1 MANKLYN
8 DTSIKAIANAIRAKN
23 GKTDTYTVAEMA
35 GAINDIPVGG
45 GVEQVTWHQCPE
57 APRNFINNVTY
68 NPNDYSTSQIEN
80 YAPTPALESNTKP
93 IGKTVDGITYYNQVP
108 NAETPFASTNAAGT
122 LKPLDQLRWL
132 NTTSI
137 TFVDGVNSFTSKAD
151 LLSYISQHS
160 DEIEYN
166 TVFSVYPDESRP
178 EMPDYAKYYIWENE
192 LKFFSYFA
200 PGGNTRDLG
209 GWQCDG
215 GTIKYGKLVRGGE
228 TNPNDKNLMVNEI
241 GIKTEVRLFEKALQG
256 LDHSVW
262 GIDMIV
268 NPTGTIIAYNLT
280 DKVMW
285 KAILNGVLTSVVRD
299 KPVYFHCGAGAD
311 RTGTAAIMLEAILGV
326 SESDISKDFELT
338 SFSGAMRPRTDIA
351 TFISNIKQV
360 PLIGGLSDTFRNH
373 AISWALS
380 CGVEIDLINSFR
392 QTCINGN
399 PDIITV
405 NIPTYS
411 ITNNLTYVTTDN
423 DDTSVYENQ
432 PYEAQIE
439 PQNGY
444 IINSVAI
451 TMGGVDVTQYFDGEI
466 GNLNRP
472 ITLNLQNCSINNTKQ
487 TVIDGQGYGAEVT
500 VSDGYT
506 LDGATVSITMGG
518 TDITNQVYISYE
530 EV

>member
-8 DTSIKAIANAIRAKN
+8 DTSIKAIADAIRAKN
-23 GKTDTYTVAEMA
+23 GKTDTYTAGEMA
-35 GAINDIPVGG
+35 GAISSLSGK
-45 GVEQVTWHQCPE
+45 ESVTWHQCPE
-57 APRNFINNVTY
+57 AVRNYLDNVSY
-68 NPNDYSTSQIEN
+68 DSNDYTTSQIEN
-80 YAPTPALESNTKP
+80 YAPTPAVLSNTKP
-93 IGKTVDGITYYNQVP
+93 IAETVTGDEHRNEVP
-108 NAETPFASTNAAGT
+108 NIETPFANATMAGT
-122 LKPLDQLRWL
+122 LKPLDRLRWI

-137 TFVDGVNSFTSKAD
+137 SFVDGVNSFTSKAD

-166 TVFSVYPDESRP
+166 TIFQVYPDESRP
-178 EMPDYAKYYIWENE
+178 EMQDYAKHYIWENE

-215 GTIKYGKLVRGGE
+215 GVIQYGKLVRGGE
-228 TNPNDKNLMVNEI
+228 TNPNDKDLIVNEI
-241 GIKTEVRLFEKALQG
+241 GIKTEVRVFEKALQG

-268 NPTGTIIAYNLT
+268 NPTNTIIADNLT
-280 DKVMW
+280 NKVMW
-285 KAILNGVLTSVVRD
+285 KTILNGVLTSVVRD

-311 RTGTAAIMLEAILGV
+311 RTGCTAIMLEAILGM
-326 SESDISKDFELT
+326 SESDISKDYELT
-338 SFSGAMRPRTDIA
+338 SFSGAMRPRTGIA
-351 TFISNIKQV
+351 SFISKIKQV
-360 PLIGGLSDTFRNH
+360 PLVGGLSDTFRNH

-380 CGVEIDLINSFR
+380 CGVEIDLINAFR
-392 QTCINGN
+392 QTCVNGN

-405 NIPTYS
+405 SIPTYS

-423 DDTSVYENQ
+423 DDTSVDENQ
-432 PYEAQIE
+432 SYEAQIE

-472 ITLNLQNCSINNTKQ
+472 ITLNLQHCSINNAKQ
-487 TVIDGQGYGAEVT
+487 TVIDGQGYAAEVT
-500 VSDGYT
+500 VSAGYT

-518 TDITNQVYISYE
+518 TDITNQVYIAYE
-530 EV
+530 EEK

>member
-1 MANKLYN
+1 MANVKLGN
-8 DTSIKAIANAIRAKN
+8 DTLNGVNTVRLQKAD
-23 GKTDTYTVAEMA
+23 GEGYEPFV
-35 GAINDIPVGG
+35 VG
-45 GVEQVTWHQCPE
+45 VDRVTWHQCPQ
-57 APRNFINNVTY
+57 AVRDYLNNVTY
-68 NPNDYSTSQIEN
+68 NPSDYSYSDIET
-80 YAPTPALESNTKP
+80 YAPTPAIPSNTKP
-93 IGKTVDGITYYNQVP
+93 IAEDVTGDGHRNEVP
-108 NAETPFASTNAAGT
+108 NIETPFANATMAGT
-122 LKPLDQLRWL
+122 LKPLDRLRWL

-137 TFVDGVNSFTSKAD
+137 DFVDGVTSFTSKAD
-151 LLSYISQHS
+151 LLSYVSQHS
-160 DEIEYN
+160 NEIEYN
-166 TVFSVYPDESRP
+166 TIFLVYPDESRP

-192 LKFFSYFA
+192 LKFFSYFS
-200 PGGNTRDLG
+200 PGANTRDLG

-228 TNPNDKNLMVNEI
+228 TNPNDKDLMINEI

-256 LDHSVW
+256 LGHSVW

-268 NPTGTIIAYNLT
+268 NPTNTIIAYNLT

-285 KAILNGVLTSVVRD
+285 KAILNGILTSVVRD

-351 TFISNIKQV
+351 SFISKIKQV

-380 CGVEIDLINSFR
+380 CGVEIDLINAFR
-392 QTCINGN
+392 QACVNGN

-411 ITNNLTYVTTDN
+411 ITNNLTYVTTSN
-423 DDTSVYENQ
+423 DDTSVEENQ

-444 IINSVAI
+444 IINSVSI

-466 GNLNRP
+466 GYLNRRV
-472 ITLNLQNCSINNTKQ
+472 TLNLQHCSVNNTKQ
-487 TVIDGQGYGAEVT
+487 TVIDDQGYGAEVT

-506 LDGATVSITMGG
+506 LDGATVSITMDG
-518 TDITNQVYISYE
+518 TDITNQVYIAYE
-530 EV
+530 EA

>member
-1 MANKLYN
+1 MSTLAQRLQAEIDRANGT
-8 DTSIKAIANAIRAKN
+8 TS
-23 GKTDTYTVAEMA
+23 KTDTTVHN
-35 GAINDIPVGG
+35 AIGSLIDGYGQGG
-45 GVEQVTWHQCPE
+45 KESVTWHQCPE

-68 NPNDYSTSQIEN
+68 DPNDYSTSQIEN

-108 NAETPFASTNAAGT
+108 NIETPFASTNTAGT
-122 LKPLDQLRWL
+122 LKPLDQLRWI

-137 TFVDGVNSFTSKAD
+137 NFIDGVNSFTSKAD

-160 DEIEYN
+160 NEIEYN
-166 TVFSVYPDESRP
+166 TIFHVYPDESRP
-178 EMPDYAKYYIWENE
+178 EMPDYAKYYIWEDE

-215 GTIKYGKLVRGGE
+215 GVIQYGKLVRGGE
-228 TNPNDKNLMVNEI
+228 TNPNDKDLMINEI

-256 LDHSVW
+256 IDHSVW

-268 NPTGTIIAYNLT
+268 NPTNTIIAYNLT

-311 RTGTAAIMLEAILGV
+311 RTGTAAIMLEAILGM

-351 TFISNIKQV
+351 SFISNIKQV
-360 PLIGGLSDTFRNH
+360 PLVGGLSDTFRNH

-380 CGVEIDLINSFR
+380 CGVEIDLINAFR
-392 QTCINGN
+392 QVCINGN
-399 PDIITV
+399 PDIITIS
-405 NIPTYS
+405 IPTYS

-432 PYEAQIE
+432 SYEARIE

-444 IINSVAI
+444 IINNVAI
-451 TMGGVDVTQYFDGEI
+451 TMGGVDVTHYFDGEI
-466 GNLNRP
+466 GNLNRL

-518 TDITNQVYISYE
+518 TDITNQVYIAY
-530 EV
+530 

>member
-1 MANKLYN
+1 MATLAQRLQAEI
-8 DTSIKAIANAIRAKN
+8 DRANATTS
-23 GKTDTYTVAEMA
+23 KTDTTVHNAVSSL
-35 GAINDIPVGG
+35 IGG
-45 GVEQVTWHQCPE
+45 YGQGGKEQVEWHQCPE

-68 NPNDYSTSQIEN
+68 DPNDYSTSQIEN

-93 IGKTVDGITYYNQVP
+93 IGKTVDGVTYYNEVP
-108 NAETPFASTNAAGT
+108 NIATPFASTNASGT
-122 LKPLDQLRWL
+122 LKPLDQLRWI

-137 TFVDGVNSFTSKAD
+137 DFVDGVNSFTSKAD
-151 LLSYISQHS
+151 LLSYVSQHS
-160 DEIEYN
+160 NEIEYN
-166 TVFSVYPDESRP
+166 TIFRVYPDESRP
-178 EMPDYAKYYIWENE
+178 EMPDYEKYYIWENE
-192 LKFFSYFA
+192 LKFFSYFG
-200 PGGNTRDLG
+200 PGANTRDLG

-215 GTIKYGKLVRGGE
+215 GTIQYGKLVRGGE
-228 TNPNDKNLMVNEI
+228 TNPNDKDLMVNEI

-268 NPTGTIIAYNLT
+268 NPTGTVIAYNLT

-285 KAILNGVLTSVVRD
+285 KAILNGILTSVVRD

-326 SESDISKDFELT
+326 SESDISKDFEIT

-351 TFISNIKQV
+351 TFISKIKQV

-380 CGVEIDLINSFR
+380 CGVEIDLINAFR
-392 QTCINGN
+392 QTCVNGN

-405 NIPTYS
+405 SIPAYS

-423 DDTSVYENQ
+423 DNTSVYENQ
-432 PYEAQIE
+432 PYEARIE

-466 GNLNRP
+466 GNLNRSV
-472 ITLNLQNCSINNTKQ
+472 TLNLQHCSINNTKQ
-487 TVIDGQGYGAEVT
+487 TVIDGQGYAAEVT

-518 TDITNQVYISYE
+518 TNITNQVYIEY
-530 EV
+530 

>member
-1 MANKLYN
+1 MATLSQRLQAEIDRANVT
-8 DTSIKAIANAIRAKN
+8 TS
-23 GKTDTYTVAEMA
+23 KTDTTVHN
-35 GAINDIPVGG
+35 AIGSLINGYGQGG
-45 GVEQVTWHQCPE
+45 DSKNVTWNQCPE
-57 APRNFINNVTY
+57 VVRNYLDQVTY
-68 NPNDYSTSQIEN
+68 DSSDYSTSQIEN
-80 YAPTPALESNTKP
+80 YAPTPAVLSNTKP
-93 IGKTVDGITYYNQVP
+93 IAETVTGDEHRNEVP
-108 NAETPFASTNAAGT
+108 NIKTPFANATMSGT
-122 LKPLDQLRWL
+122 LKPLDRLRWI

-160 DEIEYN
+160 NEIEYN
-166 TVFSVYPDESRP
+166 TIFKVYPDESIQ
-178 EMPDYAKYYIWENE
+178 EMPDNAKFYIWENE
-192 LKFFSYFA
+192 LKFFSYFG
-200 PGGNTRDLG
+200 PGANTRDLG

-215 GTIKYGKLVRGGE
+215 GVVHYGKLVRGGE
-228 TNPNDKNLMVNEI
+228 TNPNDKDLMVNEI

-351 TFISNIKQV
+351 SFISKIKQV

-380 CGVEIDLINSFR
+380 CGVEIDLINAFR

-399 PDIITV
+399 PDIITIS
-405 NIPTYS
+405 IPTYS
-411 ITNNLTYVTTDN
+411 ITNNLTYVTTNN
-423 DDTSVYENQ
+423 DATSVKENQ
-432 PYEAQIE
+432 SYEAQIE

-472 ITLNLQNCSINNTKQ
+472 ITLNLQNCSINNAKQ

-518 TDITNQVYISYE
+518 TDITNQVYIAYE
-530 EV
+530 EA

>member
-8 DTSIKAIANAIRAKN
+8 DTSVKAIADAIRAKN

-35 GAINDIPVGG
+35 GAISSLSGK
-45 GVEQVTWHQCPE
+45 ESVTWHQCPE
-57 APRNFINNVTY
+57 AVRNYLDNVSY
-68 NPNDYSTSQIEN
+68 DSNDYSTSQIEN
-80 YAPTPALESNTKP
+80 YAPTPAVLSNTKP
-93 IGKTVDGITYYNQVP
+93 IAETVTGDEHRNEVP
-108 NAETPFASTNAAGT
+108 NIETPFANATMSGT
-122 LKPLDQLRWL
+122 LKPLDRLRWI

-137 TFVDGVNSFTSKAD
+137 DFVDGVNSFTSKAD

-166 TVFSVYPDESRP
+166 TIFRVYPDESIP
-178 EMPDYAKYYIWENE
+178 DMPDNAKFYIWENE

-215 GTIKYGKLVRGGE
+215 GVVHYGKLVRGTE
-228 TNPNDKNLMVNEI
+228 TNPNDKDLMINEI

-256 LDHSVW
+256 LGHSVW

-268 NPTGTIIAYNLT
+268 NPTNTIIAYNLT

-285 KAILNGVLTSVVRD
+285 KAILNGILTSVVRD

-311 RTGTAAIMLEAILGV
+311 RTGTAAIMLEALLGM

-338 SFSGAMRPRTDIA
+338 SFSGAMRQRTDIA
-351 TFISNIKQV
+351 SFISNLKQV

-380 CGVEIDLINSFR
+380 CGVEIDLINAFR
-392 QTCINGN
+392 QTCVNGN

-405 NIPTYS
+405 SIPTYS

-423 DDTSVYENQ
+423 NDTSVDENQ
-432 PYEAQIE
+432 SYEARIE

-444 IINSVAI
+444 IINNVAI
-451 TMGGVDVTQYFDGEI
+451 TMGGVDATQYFDGEI

-472 ITLNLQNCSINNTKQ
+472 ITLNLQNCSINNDKQ

-500 VSDGYT
+500 VNNGCT
-506 LDGATVSITMGG
+506 LYGATVSITMGG
-518 TDITNQVYISYE
+518 TDITNQVYIAYE
-530 EV
+530 EE

>member
-1 MANKLYN
+1 MPNVKLGN
-8 DTSIKAIANAIRAKN
+8 DTLNGVNTVRLQKADGSGYEPFVSNPLN
-23 GKTDTYTVAEMA
+23 E
-35 GAINDIPVGG
+35 
-45 GVEQVTWHQCPE
+45 EWHQCPE
-57 APRNFINNVTY
+57 VVRNYLNQVTY
-68 NPNDYSTSQIEN
+68 DSSDYSYSDIET
-80 YAPTPALESNTKP
+80 YAPIPAVPSNTKP
-93 IGKTVDGITYYNQVP
+93 IAETVTGDEHRNEVP
-108 NAETPFASTNAAGT
+108 NIETPFANATMAGT
-122 LKPLDQLRWL
+122 LKPLDRLRWI

-137 TFVDGVNSFTSKAD
+137 DFVDGVNSFTSKAD
-151 LLSYISQHS
+151 LLNYISQHS
-160 DEIEYN
+160 DEIVYN
-166 TVFSVYPDESRP
+166 TIFKVYPDESIP
-178 EMPDYAKYYIWENE
+178 DMPDYEKYYIWENE

-200 PGGNTRDLG
+200 PGANTRDLG

-228 TNPNDKNLMVNEI
+228 TNPNDKDLMVNEI

-256 LDHSVW
+256 LGHSVW

-268 NPTGTIIAYNLT
+268 NPTNTIIAYNLT

-338 SFSGAMRPRTDIA
+338 SFSGSMRPRTDIA
-351 TFISNIKQV
+351 SFISNIKQV

-380 CGVEIDLINSFR
+380 CGVEIDLINAFR

-405 NIPTYS
+405 SIPTYS

-423 DDTSVYENQ
+423 DDTSVKANQ
-432 PYEAQIE
+432 SYEAQIE

-444 IINSVAI
+444 IINSVSI

-466 GNLNRP
+466 GNLNRS
-472 ITLNLQNCSINNTKQ
+472 ITLNLQHCSINNAKQ

-506 LDGATVSITMGG
+506 LDGATVSITMGD
-518 TDITNQVYISYE
+518 TNITNQVYIAYGE
-530 EV
+530 E

>member
-1 MANKLYN
+1 MATLSQRLQAEI
-8 DTSIKAIANAIRAKN
+8 DRANATTS
-23 GKTDTYTVAEMA
+23 KTDTTVHNAVTSLID
-35 GAINDIPVGG
+35 GYGQGG
-45 GVEQVTWHQCPE
+45 IDRVEWHQCPE
-57 APRNFINNVTY
+57 APRNFVNNVTY
-68 NPNDYSTSQIEN
+68 DPNDYSTSQIEN

-93 IGKTVDGITYYNQVP
+93 IGKTVDGVTYYNQVP
-108 NAETPFASTNAAGT
+108 NAETPFSSTNASGT
-122 LKPLDQLRWL
+122 LKPLDQLRWI

-137 TFVDGVNSFTSKAD
+137 DFVDGVNSFTSKAA
-151 LLSYISQHS
+151 LLNYVSQHS
-160 DEIEYN
+160 DTIAYN
-166 TVFSVYPDESRP
+166 TVFKVYPDESRP
-178 EMPDYAKYYIWENE
+178 EMEDYAKYYIWENE
-192 LKFFSYFA
+192 LKFFSYFG

-215 GTIKYGKLVRGGE
+215 GTIKYGNIVRGGE
-228 TNPNDKNLMVNEI
+228 TNPNDKDLMVNEI

-268 NPTGTIIAYNLT
+268 NPTTTIIAYNLT

-285 KAILNGVLTSVVRD
+285 KAILNGILTSVVRD

-351 TFISNIKQV
+351 TFISKIKQV
-360 PLIGGLSDTFRNH
+360 PLIGGLADTFRNH

-380 CGVEIDLINSFR
+380 CGVEIDLINAFR
-392 QTCINGN
+392 QTCITGN

-423 DDTSVYENQ
+423 DDTSIYENQ

-444 IINSVAI
+444 IINSVSI

-466 GNLNRP
+466 GNLNRL
-472 ITLNLQNCSINNTKQ
+472 ITLNLQHCSINNNKQ

-518 TDITNQVYISYE
+518 TDITNQVYIAYE

>member
-23 GKTDTYTVAEMA
+23 GKTDTYTVGEMA
-35 GAINDIPVGG
+35 GAISSLSGK
-45 GVEQVTWHQCPE
+45 ESVTWHQCPE
-57 APRNFINNVTY
+57 AVRNYLDNVSY
-68 NPNDYSTSQIEN
+68 DSNDYTTSQIAD
-80 YAPTPALESNTKP
+80 YAPTPAVLSNTKP
-93 IGKTVDGITYYNQVP
+93 IAETVTGDEHRNEVP
-108 NAETPFASTNAAGT
+108 KIETPFANATMAGT
-122 LKPLDQLRWL
+122 LKPLDRLRWI

-137 TFVDGVNSFTSKAD
+137 AFVDGVNSFTSKAA
-151 LLSYISQHS
+151 LLSYVSQHS

-166 TVFSVYPDESRP
+166 TIFRVYHDESRP
-178 EMPDYAKYYIWENE
+178 EMPDYYTHYIWENE
-192 LKFFSYFA
+192 LKFFSYFS
-200 PGGNTRDLG
+200 PGANTRDLG

-215 GTIKYGKLVRGGE
+215 GVIQYGKLVRGGE
-228 TNPNDKNLMVNEI
+228 TNPNDKDLMVNEI

-256 LDHSVW
+256 LGHSVW

-268 NPTGTIIAYNLT
+268 NPTNTIIAYNLT

-285 KAILNGVLTSVVRD
+285 KAILNGILTSVVRD

-338 SFSGAMRPRTDIA
+338 SFSGAMRPRTGIA
-351 TFISNIKQV
+351 SFISNIKQV
-360 PLIGGLSDTFRNH
+360 PLAEGLSDTFRNH

-380 CGVEIDLINSFR
+380 CGIEIDLINAFR
-392 QTCINGN
+392 QACINGN

-405 NIPTYS
+405 NTATYS
-411 ITNNLTYVTTDN
+411 ITNNLTHATTDN
-423 DDTSVYENQ
+423 DDTSIDANQ
-432 PYEAQIE
+432 SYEAQIE

-451 TMGGVDVTQYFDGEI
+451 TMGGVDATHYFDGEI
-466 GNLNRP
+466 GNLNRL
-472 ITLNLQNCSINNTKQ
+472 ITLNLQHCSINNAKQ
-487 TVIDGQGYGAEVT
+487 TVIDGQGYGAEII

-518 TDITNQVYISYE
+518 ADITNQVYIAYE
-530 EV
+530 EE